1 MPELYPLPE
10 PLHPELGIGASVGEP
25 VAVKLEIYKFRIRFV
40 YKDII
45 CPCISANFQK
55 FDVVIVI
62 QKRDTF
68 RFKAFSGFIE
78 SFCKFFYV
86 TSVTVI
92 ESVHAGYYRSLR
104 IIAFGLV
111 CNCLRISFNS
121 AQVRMKGTD

>member
-68 RFKAFSGFIE
+68 RLRLSPALLSLSA
-78 SFCKFFYV
+78 SFF
-86 TSVTVI
+86 TLLL
-92 ESVHAGYYRSLR
+92 SL
-104 IIAFGLV
+104 
-111 CNCLRISFNS
+111 
-121 AQVRMKGTD
+121 